1 MHPDDIWSNAIFD
14 AVNDRYGQDVSF
26 ALDGIKQLTDE
37 IRDYAEGFGAEN
49 NIDSVEIKGF
59 REVINDTIDAMELEV
74 DELEDIADAI
84 SLDIVEDIKNGVL
97 DESLMNDDKYIDRA
111 RIKEHALETISFKY
125 YLL

>member
-26 ALDGIKQLTDE
+26 ALDGIKQFTDE
-37 IRDYAEGFGAEN
+37 IRNCAESFGAEN
-49 NIDSVEIKGF
+49 NIDLVEIKSF
-59 REVINDTIDAMELEV
+59 RETINDTIDAMEFEIE
-74 DELEDIADAI
+74 ELEDIADAI
-84 SLDIVEDIKNGVL
+84 SIDIVKDIKNGVL

-111 RIKEHALETISFKY
+111 GIKEHALEMISFKY